1 MRSLF
6 GLGVLVLASSVAAGE
21 EGACYT
27 WLNVIHID
35 HRLST
40 LYILIFRIELYPE
53 LEKNLSE
60 V

>member
-27 WLNVIHID
+27 WLNVIHTD
-35 HRLST
+35 HRIST
-40 LYILIFRIELYPE
+40 LYLLVFGI
-53 LEKNLSE
+53 
-60 V
+60 